1 MGKRTD
7 AATELDRVLRRL
19 EDRFDGSAVD
29 ALAGEGAVEVDHVQP
44 LETLVLEGLSL
55 GAGIIVVDGGLV
67 HVAELE
73 TNALAILEV
82 DGGEKDHAQT
92 PSTMTNLPTEAAWR
106 SFTTSW

>member
-1 MGKRTD
+1 MGERAD
-7 AATELDRVLRRL
+7 ATAELDRVLRRL
-19 EDRFDGSAVD
+19 EDRLDGRTVD
-29 ALAGEGAVEVDHVQP
+29 ALAGEGAVEVNHMQP
-44 LETLVLEGLSL
+44 FEALVFEGFRLR
-55 GAGIIVVDGGLV
+55 AGIVVVDGRLV

-73 TNALAILEV
+73 AHALAILEV